1 MHNELLLSDID
12 MVHRTVTVLLINIPV
27 INATIKVT
35 ALVSDYNLRMYV
47 KVITEAA
54 QVNWE
59 FTVKDL

>member
-1 MHNELLLSDID
+1 MPYSLVVHIKIGMHKRVCI
-12 MVHRTVTVLLINIPV
+12 VTVLLINIPV

-54 QVNWE
+54 LHRE
-59 FTVKDL
+59 

>member
-1 MHNELLLSDID
+1 MYVCMHY
-12 MVHRTVTVLLINIPV
+12 VTVLLINIPV

-54 QVNWE
+54 LHRE
-59 FTVKDL
+59 